1 METSNASQPSELQQ
15 YLSQA
20 VAIARQAGDL
30 IRRARE
36 EQSFSQDYKE
46 GHELVTSA
54 DLKSDQMIRALLQL
68 SFPDHGI
75 LSEESSPDYSDTEM
89 LKRSIWIIDPID
101 GTVNYAHGL
110 QQVAISIAF
119 AEQGEVKV
127 GVVYNPFLDEM
138 FTAVAGE
145 PAQLNGEEIQ
155 VSTTTELKKALIA
168 TGFPYDKTLIPTLLP
183 RLHQVLNN
191 CRDIRRMGS
200 AAIDICYVAAGRLD
214 GYYET
219 VSPWDFA
226 AARLI
231 ALQAGALAGHLD
243 GCPDNVP
250 PSLYGDQ
257 MLVANPALYPL
268 LQALLS
274 DNIEKAASQ
283 KAT

>member
-1 METSNASQPSELQQ
+1 MEITASQPSELQQ

-20 VAIARQAGDL
+20 IAIARQAGDL
-30 IRRARE
+30 IRSARE
-36 EQSFSQDYKE
+36 EQSFSQDYKA

-54 DLKSDQMIRALLQL
+54 DLKSDQLIRALLQL
-68 SFPDHGI
+68 AFPDHSI
-75 LSEESSPDYSDTEM
+75 LSEESSPDYSDTTALQKPM
-89 LKRSIWIIDPID
+89 WIIDPID

-110 QQVAISIAF
+110 QQVAISIAY

-127 GVVYNPFLDEM
+127 GVVYNPFLDEL
-138 FTAVAGE
+138 FTAVSGE
-145 PAQLNGEEIQ
+145 PAQLNGKVIK
-155 VSTTTELKKALIA
+155 VSETCELKKALIA
-168 TGFPYDKTLIPTLLP
+168 TGFPYDKSLIPTLLP

-191 CRDIRRMGS
+191 CQDIRRMGS

-243 GCPDNVP
+243 GCPDNFP
-250 PSLYGDQ
+250 PALYGEQ
-257 MLVANPALYPL
+257 MLVANPNLFSSLIRL
-268 LQALLS
+268 LQRENL
-274 DNIEKAASQ
+274 
-283 KAT
+283 

>member
-1 METSNASQPSELQQ
+1 MTQSLTSTKDQLEV
-15 YLSQA
+15 YLDQ
-20 VAIARQAGDL
+20 AIAIAQQAGEL
-30 IRRARE
+30 IRTARE
-36 EQSFSQDYKE
+36 EQNFSQDYKA

-75 LSEESSPDYSDTEM
+75 LSEESSPDYSNTEI
-89 LKRSIWIIDPID
+89 LYQPIWIIDPID

-110 QQVAISIAF
+110 QQVAISIAY

-127 GVVYNPFLDEM
+127 GVVYNPFLDEL

-145 PAQLNGEEIQ
+145 PAQLNGKDIQ
-155 VSTTTELKKALIA
+155 ASETAELKKALIA

-191 CRDIRRMGS
+191 CQDIRRMGS

-243 GCPDNVP
+243 GCPDNIP
-250 PSLYGDQ
+250 PALYGEQ
-257 MLVANPALYPL
+257 MLVANPTLYPL
-268 LQALLS
+268 LERLLR
-274 DNIEKAASQ
+274 
-283 KAT
+283 

>member
-1 METSNASQPSELQQ
+1 MEITASQPSELQQ

-20 VAIARQAGDL
+20 IAIAHQAGEL
-30 IRRARE
+30 IRSARE
-36 EQSFSQDYKE
+36 EQSFSQDYKA

-54 DLKSDQMIRALLQL
+54 DLKSDQLIRALLQL
-68 SFPDHGI
+68 AFPDHDI
-75 LSEESSPDYSDTEM
+75 LSEESSPDYSDTAALQKPM
-89 LKRSIWIIDPID
+89 WIIDPID

-110 QQVAISIAF
+110 QQVAISIAY

-127 GVVYNPFLDEM
+127 GVVYNPFLDEL
-138 FTAVAGE
+138 FTAVSGE
-145 PAQLNGEEIQ
+145 PAQLNGEDIQ
-155 VSTTTELKKALIA
+155 VSETRELKKALIA
-168 TGFPYDKTLIPTLLP
+168 TGFPYDKSLIPTLLP

-191 CRDIRRMGS
+191 CQDIRRMGS

-243 GCPDNVP
+243 GCPDNFP
-250 PSLYGDQ
+250 PALYGEQ
-257 MLVANPALYPL
+257 MLVANPTLYLL
-268 LQALLS
+268 LQNLL
-274 DNIEKAASQ
+274 Q
-283 KAT
+283 KPA